1 MPMTRSSVETI
12 VRENKVGDGEG
23 TNLTMEQLFP
33 SKEELE
39 RIINK
44 YGAIEGAKQ
53 HIGNLGKYLDALK
66 KNSEEKMRV

>member
-1 MPMTRSSVETI
+1 
-12 VRENKVGDGEG
+12 
-23 TNLTMEQLFP
+23 MEQLFP

-53 HIGNLGKYLDALK
+53 QIGNLGKYLDTLK
-66 KNSEEKMRV
+66 KNSEGRKRF